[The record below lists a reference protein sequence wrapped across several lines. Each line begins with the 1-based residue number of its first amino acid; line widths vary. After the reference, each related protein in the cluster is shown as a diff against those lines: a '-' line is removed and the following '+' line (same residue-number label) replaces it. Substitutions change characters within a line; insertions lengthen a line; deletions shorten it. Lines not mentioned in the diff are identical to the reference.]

1 LRSREVARSTGARI
15 QCRIQCARKKYRCCA
30 LGSARA
36 LEHLPEASRRVSF
49 CRAQAAPGASE
60 PKCAF
65 TLRRPPIGRGSAPN
79 DCRVVRVRRWIG
91 RGCVTYYAT
100 RRNVAV
106 DWDGPIQRRQLP
118 SPSLVDSTS
127 ASHAYG
133 YPSPL
138 CVVYIYIAPAPP
150 IGYSG
155 LLASLSFASLQRCI
169 PRFEI
174 CTLVELSPAPSL
186 PGPSDPTHAHHPDA
200 PWSQRH
206 PSAVR
211 LEALTSPP
219 RSGSQDY
226 PTVPGYPV
234 AAAVVFPTS
243 HAATQRSK
251 VATSIRRRRRDEST
265 FCAPCGFSSQERQ
278 LFNPSIQK
286 LALVR

>member
-1 LRSREVARSTGARI
+1 LAR
-15 QCRIQCARKKYRCCA
+15 
-30 LGSARA
+30 RA
-36 LEHLPEASRRVSF
+36 PWSIFLKHPAECLFVEH
-49 CRAQAAPGASE
+49 
-60 PKCAF
+60 K
-65 TLRRPPIGRGSAPN
+65 RPPARLSRSAPSP
-79 DCRVVRVRRWIG
+79 CGGHQSGGGVRRTTVVSSEFAG
-91 RGCVTYYAT
+91 GCVTYYAT